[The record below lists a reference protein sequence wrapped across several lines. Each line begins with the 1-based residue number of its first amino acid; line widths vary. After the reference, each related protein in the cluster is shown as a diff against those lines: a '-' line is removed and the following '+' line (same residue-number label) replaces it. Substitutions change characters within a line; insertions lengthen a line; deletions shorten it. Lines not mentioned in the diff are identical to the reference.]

1 LTHGFQS
8 GYSITRQQESHGME
22 TQMEIQQNHPLY
34 PTDWGVR
41 FLCDGNNNDQKN
53 NVHQGI
59 AHEISMHSVHILSDH
74 HICQQQKIVM
84 QVMIPS
90 LLNCAPQKIVKIIGN
105 SINTIVK
112 EGKFLTE
119 IEFQHFEENGLKEL
133 EKNLHKRF
141 HPQFISPA
149 SQHA

>member
-1 LTHGFQS
+1 
-8 GYSITRQQESHGME
+8 ME
-22 TQMEIQQNHPLY
+22 TQMEIQPNHPLY

-41 FLCDGNNNDQKN
+41 FQCDCNNDDN
-53 NVHQGI
+53 EINVHQGI
-59 AHEISMHSVHILSDH
+59 AHGISTRSMCILSDH
-74 HICQQQKIVM
+74 HICQQKKISM
-84 QVMIPS
+84 QVIIPS
-90 LLNCAPQKIVKIIGN
+90 LLNCAPQKVVKIIGN

-141 HPQFISPA
+141 HPQFFSPA
-149 SQHA
+149 SQNA